1 MQNPFANTQ
10 FKPDEAFAG
19 AVDRF
24 FEMLKTC
31 GMPAAGKVPDWS
43 SLAAPLASQFEQW
56 LRLSQTAGPW
66 FTATAASPGAAAPPG
81 PAAPGAAGAPGETG
95 PWWSFGL
102 PPLGAAA
109 AQSGD
114 AQRVLELLA
123 TLARLQGQLA
133 AHWSEIAGSAARS
146 FVARLGTAATPP
158 ATPEQALRLYELWI
172 NCAEEAY
179 GARVRR
185 EDFSRL
191 QSELANTQAALLL
204 EQRRHTDSLLRTFGM
219 PTRNEVDALHTQLKE
234 LRRQLAELAGMP
246 RAGQAADAARPP
258 GRDTNRAAKPK
269 PRAKPA
275 AARASGK
282 RTRARRPRR

>member
-1 MQNPFANTQ
+1 MQNPFASMQ

-19 AVDRF
+19 AVERF

-31 GMPAAGKVPDWS
+31 GMPAAGQMPDWS

-56 LRLSQTAGPW
+56 LRLSQSAGTW
-66 FTATAASPGAAAPPG
+66 FT
-81 PAAPGAAGAPGETG
+81 AAGAPPPGAPGSPGEAG

-102 PPLGAAA
+102 PPLGPAA

-133 AHWSEIAGSAARS
+133 AHWSEIAGSAAHS
-146 FVARLGTAATPP
+146 FVARLGTAAAPP
-158 ATPEQALRLYELWI
+158 ATPEQALKLYELWI

-204 EQRRHTDSLLRTFGM
+204 EQRRHSDSMLRAFGL

-246 RAGQAADAARPP
+246 RAGEAAGNAHAPRRETD
-258 GRDTNRAAKPK
+258 RAAKPR

-282 RTRARRPRR
+282 RARARRPRR

>member
-1 MQNPFANTQ
+1 MQNPFANPQ

-19 AVDRF
+19 AVERF

-31 GMPAAGKVPDWS
+31 GMPAAGQVPDWS

-56 LRLSQTAGPW
+56 LRLSQSAGPW
-66 FTATAASPGAAAPPG
+66 FTAAGAPPPGAAAP
-81 PAAPGAAGAPGETG
+81 AGAAGSPAATG
-95 PWWSFGL
+95 AWWSFGL
-102 PPLGAAA
+102 PPLGPAV

-123 TLARLQGQLA
+123 TLARLHGQLA

-146 FVARLGTAATPP
+146 FVARLGTAAAPP

-204 EQRRHTDSLLRTFGM
+204 EQRRHSDSLLRAFGL

-246 RAGQAADAARPP
+246 RAGQAAGDAHAPR
-258 GRDTNRAAKPK
+258 RETDRAAKPR

-282 RTRARRPRR
+282 RARARRPRR